1 MMQRRHVLGMVA
13 VGALAGCGFRLR
25 GQVSLP
31 FRQLVITGVQGGV
44 TQALQQALALNDVK
58 VWRDDAAE
66 ASSASWRLQVAQ
78 DRTSRQVVGTVVSGR
93 VREIELGVQF
103 AYALY
108 PATAQPN
115 DEPVL
120 RDQLELVQDMS
131 YEESAALAKATEE
144 ATLLR
149 DMQARAAQSV
159 LRRLAAW
166 GGR

>member
-1 MMQRRHVLGMVA
+1 MVQRRNLMGMAVVA
-13 VGALAGCGFRLR
+13 GLAGCGFRLR

-31 FRQLVITGVQGGV
+31 FRQLLLTGVQGGV
-44 TQALQQALALNDVK
+44 TQALRQTLSLNDVT
-58 VWRDDAAE
+58 VWEAGATNAALPQ
-66 ASSASWRLQVAQ
+66 WRLEVSE

-93 VREIELGVQF
+93 VREIELGVHF

-108 PATAQPN
+108 RVDAGPN
-115 DEPVL
+115 DEPAV
-120 RDQLELVQDMS
+120 RDQIELVRDMT

-149 DMQARAAQSV
+149 DMQTRAAQSV

>member
-25 GQVSLP
+25 GQLSLP

-44 TQALQQALALNDVK
+44 TQALQQALNEVK

-78 DRTSRQVVGTVVSGR
+78 HPTSCQAVGTVVSGR